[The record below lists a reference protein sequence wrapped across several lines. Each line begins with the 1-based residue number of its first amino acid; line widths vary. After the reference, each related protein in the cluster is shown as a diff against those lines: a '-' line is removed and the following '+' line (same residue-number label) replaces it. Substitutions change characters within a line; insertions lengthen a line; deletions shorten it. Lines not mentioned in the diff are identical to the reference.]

1 MQNEKRDLGV
11 IIIEKG
17 KKNGVFT
24 VAQHTIFFFL
34 KKKHFILL
42 GSNWLPILINL
53 LTNDKI
59 KRNKSKGKR
68 KKKVAFSKLMQ
79 KVHITLTF

>member
-24 VAQHTIFFFL
+24 VAQHTIFFI
-34 KKKHFILL
+34 KKKTFYPSRIK
-42 GSNWLPILINL
+42 LITNL
-53 LTNDKI
+53 N
-59 KRNKSKGKR
+59 NFV
-68 KKKVAFSKLMQ
+68 KK
-79 KVHITLTF
+79 

>member
-24 VAQHTIFFFL
+24 VAQHTIF
-34 KKKHFILL
+34 KKKKTFYPSRIK
-42 GSNWLPILINL
+42 LITNL
-53 LTNDKI
+53 N
-59 KRNKSKGKR
+59 NFV
-68 KKKVAFSKLMQ
+68 KK
-79 KVHITLTF
+79 

>member
-17 KKNGVFT
+17 KKKGVFT
-24 VAQHTIFFFL
+24 IAQHTIFFK

-42 GSNWLPILINL
+42 GSN
-53 LTNDKI
+53 
-59 KRNKSKGKR
+59 
-68 KKKVAFSKLMQ
+68 
-79 KVHITLTF
+79 

>member
-24 VAQHTIFFFL
+24 IAQHTFFL
-34 KKKHFILL
+34 KKKTFYPSRIK
-42 GSNWLPILINL
+42 LITNL
-53 LTNDKI
+53 
-59 KRNKSKGKR
+59 NKFVNK
-68 KKKVAFSKLMQ
+68 
-79 KVHITLTF
+79 